1 MSPNTEK
8 HKIGL
13 ATAIIIGMNAMI
25 GLGIFAAPAV
35 LASHVGPASIL
46 TYIFVIAAIWFMANS
61 LARLAKLFPEEGSFY
76 LYAKQWGGHIVGM
89 IAIIGYCT
97 GLFVGMGLLVR
108 YIGSY
113 LAYLFPAFSSLLLS
127 TIVLA
132 LLVILNMF
140 GVELSKL
147 GQHIL
152 IILTVLP
159 ITTIILLCLSKANL
173 TNLIPFAPYGFIN
186 VLKATRI
193 VIFGF
198 FGFECAASLFNIVKN
213 PERNVPRALTYA
225 ILIVGTIYT
234 LFVVSII
241 LSIPANLL
249 IDPYEPITD
258 VLQKIFP
265 GHTWLINV
273 VHISILSAMIGTVH
287 SMLWSSSH
295 LLLLLV
301 DKIKNPTLHKLYTLE
316 ILNQKT
322 AVFIVG
328 LLTGFA
334 FISFENINLFFNITA
349 IGIVLAY
356 LLSMITLLTIPSEWK
371 SRHNIK
377 TIIGIITALIIF
389 FFATEELITE
399 ILKVI

>member
-1 MSPNTEK
+1 MSPNTE

-25 GLGIFAAPAV
+25 GLGIFTAPAA

-46 TYIFVIAAIWFMANS
+46 SYIFVIVAIWFIANS

-76 LYAKQWGGHIVGM
+76 LYAKQWGGHVVGM
-89 IAIIGYCT
+89 IAITGYCI

-108 YIGSY
+108 VIGNY
-113 LAYLFPAFSSLLLS
+113 LAYLFPAFSAMFLGSIAL
-127 TIVLA
+127 V
-132 LLVILNMF
+132 LLVVLNMF

-159 ITTIILLCLSKANL
+159 IATITLLGLSKANI
-173 TNLIPFAPYGFIN
+173 TNLIPFAPYGFIS

-234 LFVVSII
+234 LFVFSII
-241 LSIPANLL
+241 ISIPANLL
-249 IDPYEPITD
+249 INPYEPITD
-258 VLQKIFP
+258 ILQKIFP
-265 GHTWLINV
+265 EHIWLINV

-301 DKIKNPTLHKLYTLE
+301 NKIKNPTLHNLRTLG

-322 AVFIVG
+322 AVFMVG
-328 LLTGFA
+328 LLTGIT